1 MEKDKAMDIK
11 KRNSCILYA
20 VGVVLLLCFDQITKY
35 MASTFL
41 KGGNSIVI
49 IKNVFQLHYLE
60 NQGAGFGVLQG
71 QRLWFVIITLI
82 LLILMV
88 IVYLRTPME
97 KRYRWIRLIL
107 LLITAGAIG
116 NLIDRLR
123 FGYVVDFFYF
133 ELINF
138 PVFNVADIYVTCG
151 MILLL
156 VLVLFY
162 YKDSEL
168 EVLWPFKKRK
178 KSVR

>member
-1 MEKDKAMDIK
+1 MDSK
-11 KRNSCILYA
+11 KRNSCILYT
-20 VGVVLLLCFDQITKY
+20 VGVILLLCFDQFTKY
-35 MASTFL
+35 MASTHL
-41 KGGNSIVI
+41 KGGNSIVL

-60 NQGAGFGVLQG
+60 NHGAGFGVLQG

-82 LLILMV
+82 LLILM
-88 IVYLRTPME
+88 IMIYFRTPLE

-107 LLITAGAIG
+107 LLLTAGAIG

-138 PVFNVADIYVTCG
+138 PVFNVADVYVTCG

-162 YKDSEL
+162 YKDAEL

-178 KSVR
+178 K